1 MRYVKREGKKQ
12 QKTENKI
19 ILKHKIKKKKKDNK
33 MATNKQKMS

>member
-1 MRYVKREGKKQ
+1 MRYVKREKKKQQ

-19 ILKHKIKKKKKDNK
+19 ILKHKIKKKDNK